1 MADPRK
7 KKGFLDK
14 IMSEAD
20 ETAHPLLQK
29 IQEHQKLIILVL
41 ATIVVVAAV
50 YSGYNF
56 FQERAQQ
63 QALQEMNR
71 IMAIQ
76 AERERLEAL
85 NDFLDRAPQTMRG
98 GVLLEITRI
107 HMDAGRYEQAS
118 SSFERLGEV
127 DRTLRPVAV
136 LGQAKALEFLEEY
149 GRALEVLEEGEGEIP
164 LEFTNQFNVQKAFVA
179 EQAGEYTKALEAY
192 ENLLFEAQGIDDGFI
207 QYKIE
212 NLRQKIED

>member
-1 MADPRK
+1 MADPGRK
-7 KKGFLDK
+7 KGLLDK

-20 ETAHPLLQK
+20 ETAHPFLQK
-29 IQEHQKLIILVL
+29 IQEHQKLIILIL
-41 ATIVVVAAV
+41 ATIVLVTAV

-63 QALQEMNR
+63 QAMQEMNR

-76 AERERLEAL
+76 AEQERIEAL
-85 NDFLDRAPQTMRG
+85 NDFLDRAPQAMRG
-98 GVLLEITRI
+98 GILLEITRI
-107 HMDAGRYEQAS
+107 HMDAGRYEQAA
-118 SSFERLGEV
+118 SSFERLGEI
-127 DRTLRPVAV
+127 DSTLRPVAI

-149 GRALEVLEEGEGEIP
+149 DQALEVLEKGEGEIP
-164 LEFTNQFNVQKAFVA
+164 AEFTNQFNVQKAFTA

-192 ENLLFEAQGIDDGFI
+192 EGLLLEAHGIDDGFI